1 MKALAIFLLSSLFFG
16 HLNLLQMKQRELFLA
31 KQQQYQEDTALYE
44 ETLAQYQELYALYQ
58 ELPAEDPDRPT
69 IKLALLKT
77 KEGLKAFKPQLKMEK
92 ANLEQLF
99 LALKEEDIPKTDF
112 LVKFAQN
119 ALDLADKAKSLKSNI
134 QKDKWLRTNAL
145 NHLYISFSQGKK
157 LKVCRLIAAD
167 IKALVEQADNKPPS
181 IFLEELAQIFERY
194 DTVEKIKKYR
204 AKSRFIES
212 SIAPYVLSPNQ
223 LEPILDQALA
233 KDDFLTEEELKEKL
247 AKEEQQAK
255 EEEEYLAQVKL
266 EFDSTLSLADFIWQK
281 AELLDSLNSLAKAS
295 QSPMAKALIEDLI
308 AQLSGAQLGLIQLNT
323 IEDCFAQS
331 LAKVKVDN
339 SLRTAEKELGY
350 AFTFY
355 QFQEEI

>member
-44 ETLAQYQELYALYQ
+44 ETLAQYLELYSLYQ
-58 ELPAEDPDRPT
+58 ELPAEDPDRPSL
-69 IKLALLKT
+69 KAALLKT

-112 LVKFAQN
+112 LLEFALN
-119 ALDLADKAKSLKSNI
+119 ARKVALKARKLQGNI
-134 QKDKWLRTNAL
+134 PKRTNWRETL
-145 NHLYISFSQGKK
+145 HLDELYIKFKEGKK

-255 EEEEYLAQVKL
+255 AEEGYLAQVKL

-295 QSPMAKALIEDLI
+295 QSPMAKALIEGLI
-308 AQLSGAQLGLIQLNT
+308 AQLSGTQLGLIQLNT
-323 IEDCFAQS
+323 IEDC
-331 LAKVKVDN
+331 
-339 SLRTAEKELGY
+339 
-350 AFTFY
+350 
-355 QFQEEI
+355 